1 MPAAVE
7 MDCLIALSTTTTT
20 TSSNL
25 DDGCSV
31 VITNLDPS
39 WPGTTLYA
47 RRSESGSGSGL
58 ASWEVEGGSGK
69 RGDWVAYLGS
79 ALDVSV
85 PPYNWFSDCVC
96 VFRAY
101 ESLKYFHVRHS
112 AFSTNT

>member
-7 MDCLIALSTTTTT
+7 MDCLIALSTTN

-47 RRSESGSGSGL
+47 RRSESGSGSGSV
-58 ASWEVEGGSGK
+58 SWEVEGGSGK

-79 ALDVSV
+79 ALDVSL
-85 PPYNWFSDCVC
+85 PSPILFFCVC
-96 VFRAY
+96 VFRADD
-101 ESLKYFHVRHS
+101 S
-112 AFSTNT
+112 

>member
-7 MDCLIALSTTTTT
+7 MDCLIALSTNTT

-47 RRSESGSGSGL
+47 RRSESGSESV
-58 ASWEVEGGSGK
+58 SWEVEGGSGK

-79 ALDVSV
+79 ALDVSL
-85 PPYNWFSDCVC
+85 PPYN
-96 VFRAY
+96 
-101 ESLKYFHVRHS
+101 
-112 AFSTNT
+112 